1 MAAADDNDLHRL
13 RWQCRR
19 GLLELD
25 CVFEDYLEQ
34 AYLQSSAE
42 LQGVFRDLLN
52 EQDPDLQA
60 WILHGEPAPPHFQT
74 IVRILRK
81 D

>member
-1 MAAADDNDLHRL
+1 MSGSERQELDRL

-25 CVFEDYLEQ
+25 CIFEDYLEQ
-34 AYLQSSAE
+34 RYQSAPESEQA
-42 LQGVFRDLLN
+42 QFRMLLDLL
-52 EQDPDLQA
+52 DPDLQA
-60 WILHGEPAPPHFQT
+60 WILHQQEPPQEIRE
-74 IVRILRK
+74 IVMRLRG